1 MTYGDRLRRWIVVR
15 LSPNFQHLDVA
26 RFHKFSDAEG
36 YQQTLS
42 RLNPAERY
50 EIMFD
55 SADLT
60 PKPIDQPEP
69 PLQNSDISNRSRVF
83 KHSRARRSR

>member
-15 LSPNFQHLDVA
+15 LSPNFQHIDVA

-60 PKPIDQPEP
+60 PKPIGQLEP
-69 PLQNSDISNRSRVF
+69 PMQNLKPS